1 MLLMTAA
8 GRFLIVKHNLSIT
21 ASRESNTS
29 FWKPRFRI
37 SFQICSIGFIFSI
50 LLGLFYPFSGYNNW
64 KLVKETK
71 LISLSNSTVSGGTG
85 LIYVSLSAD
94 NSYTYRFEVDST
106 FGNKSSKKY
115 KTATI
120 VNDNNIIE
128 IEDFKCQE
136 PILMEYKR
144 TAKKSIWTFGL
155 LSNETSYVF
164 NVPEGTISK
173 DITLR

>member
-1 MLLMTAA
+1 MLTIII
-8 GRFLIVKHNLSIT
+8 GIILSIIIT
-21 ASRESNTS
+21 VIWSDHSNDINAPS
-29 FWKPRFRI
+29 LF
-37 SFQICSIGFIFSI
+37 CSIGFIFSI

-64 KLVKETK
+64 KLVKET
-71 LISLSNSTVSGGTG
+71 
-85 LIYVSLSAD
+85 
-94 NSYTYRFEVDST
+94 
-106 FGNKSSKKY
+106 
-115 KTATI
+115 
-120 VNDNNIIE
+120 
-128 IEDFKCQE
+128 FKCQE